1 MVRENAFSHYLGRF
15 FDYSTTMGFEGL
27 GDIVKVL
34 AIAVFLLVVVI
45 FIALKR

>member
-1 MVRENAFSHYLGRF
+1 
-15 FDYSTTMGFEGL
+15 MGFEGL
-27 GDIVKVL
+27 GDIVRVL